1 MHVGSIVRKG
11 ACVCV
16 CMCVCVYVHHSFFLS
31 LHLERRSCICECWQG
46 VRSIRLQIRIKHSPV
61 SYTHTLTHTHKHTH
75 WRTHTHT
82 PHETH
87 NQQVSTP
94 QFPQSLFRQ
103 KKIKIFILFIYTC
116 EFRIQDTHTHMPAH
130 THTQTHALLPRC
142 LFRQGKNN
150 LFHRLSEMYIRLGS
164 MSVVHLNLKGIIRVW
179 NPTQRNFRCGRTTL
193 RVSCGKNDLIFRG
206 LFMDYA
212 TECPQGI

>member
-16 CMCVCVYVHHSFFLS
+16 CVCACVYMYTIFFSFPCTWSVAVVFVGGTAD
-31 LHLERRSCICECWQG
+31 ERSVCFQKNPECWQG
-46 VRSIRLQIRIKHSPV
+46 VRSLRLQMRIKDSPD

-82 PHETH
+82 PHENQ
-87 NQQVSTP
+87 NQQVSTQ

-116 EFRIQDTHTHMPAH
+116 EFRIQHTHTHMPAH
-130 THTQTHALLPRC
+130 TQKQTQALLPRC
-142 LFRQGKNN
+142 LLRQGKSH
-150 LFHRLSEMYIRLGS
+150 LFHRLSEM
-164 MSVVHLNLKGIIRVW
+164 
-179 NPTQRNFRCGRTTL
+179 
-193 RVSCGKNDLIFRG
+193 
-206 LFMDYA
+206 
-212 TECPQGI
+212 